1 MVQNDRKKQPA
12 GNWNMHES
20 GLLLTVIKFT
30 ITHQIISD
38 LMSSLCIFF
47 AFPQAT
53 KDSCR
58 HELYQNLKKVILKV
72 WHRRHQQ

>member
-1 MVQNDRKKQPA
+1 MVMVQNDRKKQPA

-38 LMSSLCIFF
+38 RSNNALVINHFYLILNSSIQDDCKIM
-47 AFPQAT
+47 
-53 KDSCR
+53 
-58 HELYQNLKKVILKV
+58 
-72 WHRRHQQ
+72 